1 MKKAFLVNFVLAITI
16 LLSFN
21 SYAKDDVTARL
32 QKQAND
38 IATLK
43 QNAKKELESLTP
55 QIDLDH
61 VMNSNVPSPREV
73 GQIEAVSNRRIQ
85 YMIDNY
91 TLPQLAQQA
100 IQLNKAEIEQAKMDK
115 KEIPAKL
122 TREILEDREKIAD
135 YLRQYYKYRY

>member
-1 MKKAFLVNFVLAITI
+1 MKKAILLSFVLATAT

-21 SYAKDDVTARL
+21 SYAEDEITARL

-38 IATLK
+38 IAILK
-43 QNAKKELESLTP
+43 QNAKKELESLAP
-55 QIDLDH
+55 QIDRDH

-73 GQIEAVSNRRIQ
+73 VNIEASNNRHIQ

-100 IQLNKAEIEQAKMDK
+100 IQLNKAEIEQAKADK
-115 KEIPAKL
+115 KAVPAKL
-122 TREILEDREKIAD
+122 TREILEDRDKIAD
-135 YLRQYYKYRY
+135 YLRQHYKFRY